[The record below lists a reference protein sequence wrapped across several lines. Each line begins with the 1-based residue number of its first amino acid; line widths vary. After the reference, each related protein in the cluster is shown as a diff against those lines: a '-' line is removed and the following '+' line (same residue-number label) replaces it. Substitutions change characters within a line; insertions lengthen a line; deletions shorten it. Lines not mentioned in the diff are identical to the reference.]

1 MSNSIVEKLSD
12 ERNNL
17 WEQMKE
23 LNDREINE
31 ERSLDASEK
40 EQWDKMNDRMSE
52 IDARTQE
59 LASVE
64 EANKKSEEAR
74 AIFETSSAPVIEKT
88 EEASPSDADILRSMA
103 TGEVRSHN
111 FEKRDLTVGRKK
123 EIEKK
128 LDTKTFQVKA
138 NRLVKRTIK
147 DIRKKEIARKRK

>member
-31 ERSLDASEK
+31 ERSLDATEK

-52 IDARTQE
+52 IDARVQE

-64 EANKKSEEAR
+64 EANKKAED
-74 AIFETSSAPVIEKT
+74 IK
-88 EEASPSDADILRSMA
+88 SDL
-103 TGEVRSHN
+103 
-111 FEKRDLTVGRKK
+111 
-123 EIEKK
+123 
-128 LDTKTFQVKA
+128 
-138 NRLVKRTIK
+138 
-147 DIRKKEIARKRK
+147 

>member
-31 ERSLDASEK
+31 ERSLDATEK

-52 IDARTQE
+52 IDARVQE

-64 EANKKSEEAR
+64 EANKKAEDTR
-74 AIFETSSAPVIEKT
+74 AIFDNTSAPVIE
-88 EEASPSDADILRSMA
+88 
-103 TGEVRSHN
+103 
-111 FEKRDLTVGRKK
+111 EKRRSS
-123 EIEKK
+123 I
-128 LDTKTFQVKA
+128 
-138 NRLVKRTIK
+138 
-147 DIRKKEIARKRK
+147 

>member
-1 MSNSIVEKLSD
+1 MSNEIVEKLFE

-52 IDARTQE
+52 IDSRTQE

-74 AIFETSSAPVIEKT
+74 AIFEASSPAPVIEK
-88 EEASPSDADILRSMA
+88 EVEAPTDASITQL
-103 TGEVRSHN
+103 
-111 FEKRDLTVGRKK
+111 
-123 EIEKK
+123 
-128 LDTKTFQVKA
+128 
-138 NRLVKRTIK
+138 
-147 DIRKKEIARKRK
+147 

>member
-31 ERSLDASEK
+31 ERSLDATEK

-52 IDARTQE
+52 IDARVQE

-64 EANKKSEEAR
+64 EANKKAEDTR
-74 AIFETSSAPVIEKT
+74 AIFDNYICSS
-88 EEASPSDADILRSMA
+88 
-103 TGEVRSHN
+103 H
-111 FEKRDLTVGRKK
+111 
-123 EIEKK
+123 
-128 LDTKTFQVKA
+128 
-138 NRLVKRTIK
+138 
-147 DIRKKEIARKRK
+147 